1 MKTCTKITHK
11 LKLEDQPPTAV
22 IGDNVGECEVCG
34 AAKVTT
40 STAKRGRSSIEAC
53 HQCIEKMGL
62 DVSISDRERTGSS
75 GTKRPQNRSSVGYAG
90 IARKGNDIMVRR
102 GEELRSDFAST
113 IRQAR
118 EEKGWDQRELAKR
131 MAERV
136 NIIQHTEGGKRPTDS
151 VVKKFERILEIKLMS
166 IRQVEEETPV
176 SRSSDRPMTMA
187 DLYEEAKK
195 ELRGD

>member
-11 LKLEDQPPTAV
+11 LKLEDHAPTAG
-22 IGDNVGECEVCG
+22 IGDDVGECEVCG
-34 AAKVTT
+34 AAKV
-40 STAKRGRSSIEAC
+40 STQSAMRGQSSIEAC
-53 HQCIEKMGL
+53 HQCMEKMGL
-62 DVSISDRERTGSS
+62 DASISPREGTVSPRT
-75 GTKRPQNRSSVGYAG
+75 RPKHKSIRGYAG
-90 IARKGNDIMVRR
+90 ISRKGNDIMDRR
-102 GEELRSDFAST
+102 GEELRTDFAST

-118 EEKGWDQRELAKR
+118 EDKGWDQRELAKR

-151 VVKKFERILEIKLMS
+151 VVKKFERILEIKLML
-166 IRQVEEETPV
+166 IRQVDEETPV
-176 SRSSDRPMTMA
+176 RRTSDRPMTMA